1 MLVREPARQSNRA
14 PSSVGLTTRGT
25 LPGTWS
31 SRIRLSVA
39 TEALQKSDKTLPH
52 NADAER
58 TVLGAVLV
66 DNAAFNSAAEIL
78 NRDDFYREGHRRIF
92 DAMAALAERSQP
104 IDLVTLK
111 DELVRESAL
120 EAVGGAAYLGSL
132 VDGVPRI
139 TNVDQWSRIIKE
151 KAVLRNLIHAGNRI
165 VQSAF
170 EADEDAALIL
180 DRAEKSI
187 FDIAERRIRQ
197 GFVGIREIVKE
208 SFRTID
214 QLSQSKDLVTGLPT
228 GFVDLDEKTSGLQ
241 KGDLVIVAARPAM
254 GKTSFCLNVA
264 QNASLRSGETIG
276 LFSLEMSKE
285 QLVLRMLCADAR
297 VDAHR
302 LRTGKLQEKDWAR
315 LAKAYADLSNSR
327 IYIDDSAMV
336 TPLEMRAKCR
346 RLKAEHG
353 LGLIIVDYL
362 QLVTGSGRIEN
373 RQQEISSIS
382 RSLKGLAKELAVPV
396 IALSQLSRAP
406 EARTDKRPQ
415 LSDLR
420 ECVTGET
427 LVVLADGRRV
437 PIRDLVGTTPEV
449 LAVSPDERIV
459 RAESDK
465 VWRVGTRPVFA
476 VHLASGRVVR
486 ATGRHRLLSGAGWK
500 RVQELAAED
509 RLALARHLPEPVQP
523 ARWPEARLALLGHLI
538 GDGSYLVHQ
547 PLRYT
552 TASEDNSRLVAE
564 AAREEFGATVNRHAG
579 RGAWHQL
586 VISGNGN
593 RWRPAGVGLWLRE
606 LGIHGQRSHEKRL
619 PPAVFTLA
627 NDQIAT
633 LLRHLWATDGS
644 ITLRKPGAR
653 GAARVYFA
661 TSSRGL
667 AEDVAALLLRMGI
680 VARLRTVHQGD
691 YRPTHTVDV
700 SGAEA
705 QRRFLSTVG
714 GFGPRLAPAQQL
726 QEALGEIE
734 QNPNVDTL
742 PIEVFGE
749 VRATMR
755 ARGVSQ
761 RAMASLRGTSYG
773 GTAHFKFAP
782 SRRVVAHY
790 AELLGDSSLR
800 QKAES
805 DLFWDRIVAVVPDGE
820 EEVFDLTVPGPESW
834 LADGI
839 VSHNSGAIEQDADIV
854 MFIYREE
861 EYKASDE
868 NRGIAELIIGK
879 QRNGPTGT
887 VKLAFIK
894 EFTRFENI
902 AWQPGT

>member
-1 MLVREPARQSNRA
+1 M
-14 PSSVGLTTRGT
+14 
-25 LPGTWS
+25 
-31 SRIRLSVA
+31 A
-39 TEALQKSDKTLPH
+39 TEALPKTDKSLPH

-78 NRDDFYREGHRRIF
+78 TKDDFYREGHRRIF
-92 DAMAALAERSQP
+92 DAMAALSERSQP

-139 TNVDQWSRIIKE
+139 TNVDQWARIIKE

-165 VQSAF
+165 VQNAY

-187 FDIAERRIRQ
+187 FDIAEKRIRQ

-241 KGDLVIVAARPAM
+241 KGDLIIVAARPAM

-420 ECVTGET
+420 E
-427 LVVLADGRRV
+427 
-437 PIRDLVGTTPEV
+437 
-449 LAVSPDERIV
+449 
-459 RAESDK
+459 
-465 VWRVGTRPVFA
+465 
-476 VHLASGRVVR
+476 
-486 ATGRHRLLSGAGWK
+486 
-500 RVQELAAED
+500 
-509 RLALARHLPEPVQP
+509 
-523 ARWPEARLALLGHLI
+523 
-538 GDGSYLVHQ
+538 
-547 PLRYT
+547 
-552 TASEDNSRLVAE
+552 
-564 AAREEFGATVNRHAG
+564 
-579 RGAWHQL
+579 
-586 VISGNGN
+586 
-593 RWRPAGVGLWLRE
+593 
-606 LGIHGQRSHEKRL
+606 
-619 PPAVFTLA
+619 
-627 NDQIAT
+627 
-633 LLRHLWATDGS
+633 
-644 ITLRKPGAR
+644 
-653 GAARVYFA
+653 
-661 TSSRGL
+661 
-667 AEDVAALLLRMGI
+667 
-680 VARLRTVHQGD
+680 
-691 YRPTHTVDV
+691 
-700 SGAEA
+700 
-705 QRRFLSTVG
+705 
-714 GFGPRLAPAQQL
+714 
-726 QEALGEIE
+726 
-734 QNPNVDTL
+734 
-742 PIEVFGE
+742 
-749 VRATMR
+749 
-755 ARGVSQ
+755 
-761 RAMASLRGTSYG
+761 
-773 GTAHFKFAP
+773 
-782 SRRVVAHY
+782 
-790 AELLGDSSLR
+790 
-800 QKAES
+800 
-805 DLFWDRIVAVVPDGE
+805 
-820 EEVFDLTVPGPESW
+820 
-834 LADGI
+834 
-839 VSHNSGAIEQDADIV
+839 SGAIEQDADIV

-861 EYKASDE
+861 EYKQTDE

-902 AWQPGT
+902 AWQPGA